1 MSRHGLNHATQEE
14 VSMSH
19 YIRLAGLA
27 AMAVFALTLQDGAS
41 AESQSQ
47 KPGALTETITE
58 YGVADWTN
66 GVVRARGLGFPP
78 KESVNALHAKTM
90 TKRAA
95 HSVALRN
102 LLETIK
108 GVRVDSKTT
117 IRNYMLANDEI
128 TVLINGMVEGAK
140 VINEQEFPDGTYEV
154 TLEMDLKG
162 DLNKTVAPKP
172 KDQKPHKIPGNPK
185 AAPPDGKQP
194 LKYTGLVV
202 DARGTGAQPALA
214 PKILNEDGQEAYSV
228 AYVEAPKAE
237 NGIVIYVPDLSAAE
251 VHPRVTHHPL
261 VVKAMRATGQSKSDL
276 VISDADAQSIHAVPA
291 HFRFLEKA
299 QVLVVL
305 DRVK

>member
-1 MSRHGLNHATQEE
+1 
-14 VSMSH
+14 MSH
-19 YIRLAGLA
+19 HITRAGLA
-27 AMAVFALTLQDGAS
+27 AIAVLALVLPHGSVAG
-41 AESQSQ
+41 ESQGQ
-47 KPGALTETITE
+47 KSGALTETITE

-78 KESVNALHAKTM
+78 KESANALHAKTM

-102 LLETIK
+102 LLETVK

-117 IRNYMLANDEI
+117 VRNYMLANDEI
-128 TVLINGMVEGAK
+128 NVIISGMIEGAK
-140 VINEQEFPDGTYEV
+140 LVHEQEFPDGTYEE

-162 DLNKTVAPKP
+162 NLNKTVAPKP
-172 KDQKPHKIPGNPK
+172 KDQKATKIQNNGK
-185 AAPPDGKQP
+185 VLAPVK

-228 AYVEAPKAE
+228 AYVEDAKAE
-237 NGIVIYVPDLSAAE
+237 NGIVVYVPDLSSAQ
-251 VHPRVTHHPL
+251 VHPRVTHQPL

-276 VISDADAQSIHAVPA
+276 IISDADAQSIHAVPD
-291 HFRFLEKA
+291 HFKFLEKA

-305 DRVK
+305 DKSK

>member
-1 MSRHGLNHATQEE
+1 
-14 VSMSH
+14 MSH
-19 YIRLAGLA
+19 HITRAGLA
-27 AMAVFALTLQDGAS
+27 AIAVFAVTSPHGSIAVTGETQG
-41 AESQSQ
+41 Q
-47 KPGALTETITE
+47 KSGALTETITE

-78 KESVNALHAKTM
+78 KESANALHEKTM

-102 LLETIK
+102 LLETVK

-117 IRNYMLANDEI
+117 VRNYMLANDEI

-140 VINEQEFPDGTYEV
+140 VVHEQELPDRTYEV

-162 DLNKTVAPKP
+162 NLNKTVAPKP
-172 KDQKPHKIPGNPK
+172 KDQKPLKIQGNGKVPTSPK
-185 AAPPDGKQP
+185 P

-214 PKILNEDGQEAYSV
+214 PKILNEEGQEAYSV
-228 AYVEAPKAE
+228 AYVEDAKAE
-237 NGIVIYVPDLSAAE
+237 NGIVVYVPDLSSAE
-251 VHPRVTHHPL
+251 AHPRVTHQPL

-291 HFRFLEKA
+291 HFKFLERA

-305 DRVK
+305 DRAK

>member
-1 MSRHGLNHATQEE
+1 MAHF
-14 VSMSH
+14 M
-19 YIRLAGLA
+19 RLVGLA
-27 AMAVFALTLQDGAS
+27 AMAVLGLTMPDGTVVA
-41 AESQSQ
+41 AGESQGQ
-47 KPGALTETITE
+47 KAGVLTETITE

-102 LLETIK
+102 LLETVK

-117 IRNYMLANDEI
+117 IRNYMLASDEI
-128 TVLINGMVEGAK
+128 TIVINGMVEGAK
-140 VINEQEFPDGTYEV
+140 IVHEQELPDGTYEV

-162 DLNKTVAPKP
+162 NLNKTVAPKP
-172 KDQKPHKIPGNPK
+172 NGQKPPK
-185 AAPPDGKQP
+185 PVVKPNVPAPKPPP

-228 AYVEAPKAE
+228 AYVEGPKLAE
-237 NGIVIYVPDLSAAE
+237 NGIVVYVPDLSAAQ
-251 VHPRVTHHPL
+251 VHPRVTHQPL

-276 VISDADAQSIHAVPA
+276 VISDADAQSIHAVPD

-305 DRVK
+305 DRTK

>member
-1 MSRHGLNHATQEE
+1 
-14 VSMSH
+14 MSH
-19 YIRLAGLA
+19 HITRAGLA
-27 AMAVFALTLQDGAS
+27 AITIFAVTLLHGSIAV
-41 AESQSQ
+41 AGESQGQ
-47 KPGALTETITE
+47 KSAALTETITE
-58 YGVADWTN
+58 YGVTDWTN

-78 KESVNALHAKTM
+78 KESANALHAKTM

-102 LLETIK
+102 LLETVK

-117 IRNYMLANDEI
+117 VRNYMLANDEI
-128 TVLINGMVEGAK
+128 TVLISGMVEGAK
-140 VINEQEFPDGTYEV
+140 VVHEQELPDGTYEV

-162 DLNKTVAPKP
+162 NLNKTVAPKP
-172 KDQKPHKIPGNPK
+172 KDQKPPKIQGN
-185 AAPPDGKQP
+185 GKVP
-194 LKYTGLVV
+194 TPVKLKYTGLVV

-214 PKILNEDGQEAYSV
+214 PKILNEEGQEAYSV
-228 AYVEAPKAE
+228 AYVEDAKAE
-237 NGIVIYVPDLSAAE
+237 NGIVIYVPDLSSAE
-251 VHPRVTHHPL
+251 AHPRVTHQPL

-276 VISDADAQSIHAVPA
+276 VISDADAQSIHAVPD